1 MAITDFTAY
10 HREYYH
16 SRRAK
21 LIAYLG
27 DACAHCGSRERL
39 EFDHVDPGEK
49 SFDISSNLTI
59 SSADVRAELDKC
71 QLLCNPCHRLKTA
84 GENAG
89 WTHGTMYGWMKKKC
103 TCEECDAARGAFHQS
118 RNQRRREDRARAIE
132 RGEIARAYGRPSRCG
147 EKLHYTRGCRCADCR
162 AAAAAAERERKARK
176 KAAA

>member
-1 MAITDFTAY
+1 MTITDFTAY

-71 QLLCNPCHRLKTA
+71 QLLCNPCHRRKTA
-84 GENAG
+84 AENAG
-89 WTHGTMYGWMKKKC
+89 WTHGTIYGWMKKKC
-103 TCEECDAARGAFHQS
+103 GCVECSAAKRAYYDKRNAARRVKGGS
-118 RNQRRREDRARAIE
+118 RRQ
-132 RGEIARAYGRPSRCG
+132 YGRPSVCG
-147 EKLHYTRGCRCADCR
+147 EYITYKRGCRCSECR
-162 AAAAAAERERKARK
+162 AANAANVAACKARK